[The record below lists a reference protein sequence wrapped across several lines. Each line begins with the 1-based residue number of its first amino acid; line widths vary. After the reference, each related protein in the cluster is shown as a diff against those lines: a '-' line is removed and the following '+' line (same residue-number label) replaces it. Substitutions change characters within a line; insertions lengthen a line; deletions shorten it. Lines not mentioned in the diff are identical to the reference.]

1 MVKLH
6 TLEDDKTKL
15 VDLVKS
21 IKPDIIHFTEI
32 PEHFISTNILDKLWD
47 TKRKYYIVASTH
59 GSGTNPDEIRY
70 QPDRY
75 VLVSEWSRRK
85 FEHLGIDTTV
95 WEYPIDTIEYDK
107 SEFKKELGFEE
118 DWKHV
123 LMVGLFT
130 PGKNQSEIFN
140 IARQL
145 EKFKIKFHFVG
156 NQAMNFES
164 YWKPLMESKPDNCII
179 WGERND
185 VDKFYKASDMF
196 YFSSILE
203 LNPLSIKEAL
213 GYVKGT
219 TGLDAVIK
227 PNSFAATHAADHVVR
242 H

>member
-1 MVKLH
+1 MSKKKLLYVASHLSTGGMPQYLLKQIQIFKDEFDIEVVEYNNHSGGVFVVQKNQINDLVKLH

-21 IKPDIIHFTEI
+21 IKPHIIHFTEI
-32 PEHFISTNILDKLWD
+32 PEHFIGTSILDKLWD
-47 TKRKYYIVASTH
+47 SKRKYYIVASTH
-59 GSGTNPDEIRY
+59 GSGTNPNEIRY

-164 YWKPLMESKPDNCII
+164 
-179 WGERND
+179 
-185 VDKFYKASDMF
+185 
-196 YFSSILE
+196 
-203 LNPLSIKEAL
+203 
-213 GYVKGT
+213 
-219 TGLDAVIK
+219 
-227 PNSFAATHAADHVVR
+227 
-242 H
+242 